1 MFGKRIVFIL
11 VGALAVAACGGGTS
25 PGTATAAPTSG
36 PAATP
41 AAGGGGMGD
50 ANLGTLNVD
59 LGGAKYS
66 NPIRACA
73 FSGKDLG
80 VIAYSDDLAKNAAA
94 LVMPGDSS
102 APSISGFIG
111 GNPWVI
117 PSDVKWTLNGKSGTF
132 EGVDAASNKQV
143 KGDFACTN

>member
-1 MFGKRIVFIL
+1 MFGRRITL
-11 VGALAVAACGGGTS
+11 VLVAAVAVAACGGGAS
-25 PGTATAAPTSG
+25 PEATTTPPTSG

-41 AAGGGGMGD
+41 TGGGGAGG

-66 NPIRACA
+66 YPIRVCA

-80 VIAYSDDLAKNAAA
+80 VIAYSDDLAQNAVA
-94 LVMPGDSS
+94 LAIPGDSS

-111 GNPWVI
+111 GNPWAI
-117 PSDVKWTLNGKSGTF
+117 PPTDPKWTLNGKSGTF
-132 EGVDAASNKQV
+132 EGVDGISNKQV